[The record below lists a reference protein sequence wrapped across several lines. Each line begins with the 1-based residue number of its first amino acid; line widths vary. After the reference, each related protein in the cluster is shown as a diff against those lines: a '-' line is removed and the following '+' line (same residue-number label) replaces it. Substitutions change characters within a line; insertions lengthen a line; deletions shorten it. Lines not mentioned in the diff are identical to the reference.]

1 MRPPLSDDGFTLI
14 ETLVAISLFAIV
26 SVSFYSVLLASVGVS
41 KTSRDVVRISEDARL
56 GLNRMIRDTREGQ
69 SLSGLSSSSYEVDID
84 FDGDGTTSGAGEN
97 PNGNGDYEA
106 LRFEYVG
113 SKDSITLNDEVLAA
127 GVEPIG
133 SEDIF
138 SFTSND
144 LKYDWNGN
152 GVTTQSELDAA
163 SSHGYPA
170 INGSDSGLYT
180 SVVFTFQVRSGDRVT
195 QFRGQAQLRN
205 RR

>member
-1 MRPPLSDDGFTLI
+1 MRPSLSDDGFTLI

-26 SVSFYSVLLASVGVS
+26 SVSFYSVLLASIGVS

-69 SLSGLSSSSYEVDID
+69 SLSNLDDASYKVAID
-84 FDGDGTTSGAGEN
+84 FDGDGISSGSDEN
-97 PNGNGDYEA
+97 PNGNGDYEE
-106 LRFEYVG
+106 LTFEYVG
-113 SKDSITLNDEVLAA
+113 SQDSITLNEEVLAA

-133 SEDIF
+133 SEPIF
-138 SFTSND
+138 SYTSND
-144 LKYDWNGN
+144 LKYDWNSD
-152 GVTTQSELDAA
+152 GVTTETELDAA

-170 INGSDSGLYT
+170 IDGSDSGLYT
-180 SVVFTFQVRSGDRVT
+180 SVVFTFQVRSGERVT
-195 QFRGQAQLRN
+195 EFRGQAQLRN

>member
-1 MRPPLSDDGFTLI
+1 LHEEGFTLI

-26 SVSFYSVLLASVGVS
+26 SVSFYSVLLASIGAS

-69 SLSGLSSSSYEVDID
+69 LFSSLDTGSYTVRID
-84 FDGDGTTSGAGEN
+84 FDGDGDSSEN
-97 PNGNGDYEA
+97 PNENGDYES
-106 LRFEYVG
+106 LEFKYVP
-113 SKDSITLNDEVLAA
+113 SADSITLNDEVLAA

-133 SEDIF
+133 SEPIF
-138 SFTSND
+138 SYTSNE
-144 LKYDWNGN
+144 LKYDWNGD
-152 GVTTQSELDAA
+152 GVTTSTELDAA

-170 INGSDSGLYT
+170 IDGSDSGLYT
-180 SVVFTFQVRSGDRVT
+180 SVVFTFQVRSGERVT
-195 QFRGQAQLRN
+195 EFRGQAQLRN

>member
-1 MRPPLSDDGFTLI
+1 MKLPMRDDGFTLI

-26 SVSFYSVLLASVGVS
+26 SVSFYSVLLASIGVS
-41 KTSRDVVRISEDARL
+41 ETSHDVVRISEDARL

-69 SLSGLSSSSYEVDID
+69 ALANLGPTSYEVDID
-84 FDGDGTTSGAGEN
+84 FDGDGITSGSGEN

-106 LRFEYVG
+106 LKFKYVE
-113 SKDSITLNDEVLAA
+113 SQDSITLNGEVLAA
-127 GVEPIG
+127 GVEAIG
-133 SEDIF
+133 TEPIF

-144 LKYDWNGN
+144 LKYDWNGD
-152 GVTTQSELDAA
+152 GVTTQAELDAA
-163 SSHGYPA
+163 SSYGYPA
-170 INGSDSGLYT
+170 INGGDSGLYT
-180 SVVFTFQVRSGDRVT
+180 SVAFAFQVRRGDRIT